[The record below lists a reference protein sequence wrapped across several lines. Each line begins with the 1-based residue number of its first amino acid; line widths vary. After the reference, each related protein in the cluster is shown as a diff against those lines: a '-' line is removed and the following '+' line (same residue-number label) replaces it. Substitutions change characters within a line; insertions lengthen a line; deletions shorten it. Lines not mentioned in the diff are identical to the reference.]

1 MRKVKKKGGEKVGKK
16 VMDSYSFNA
25 EDIKVKVEIF
35 FKEKDYVP
43 IYNLI
48 LPEISPATR
57 IVLEDIKQD
66 LITKLEINIAELSNL
81 EKISTI
87 KKEFKKKTSLLLE
100 KEFPSLDEKTRNL
113 LSTYLLFHSIGLG
126 EIEFLLNDNFLEEIV
141 INNSKEPVWVYHK
154 KYGWLKTNI
163 EIDSENKIYNL
174 ASQIGRRVGRQ
185 ITILNPLLDAHLIT
199 GDRVN
204 ATLFPISTRGN
215 TITIRKFA
223 RTPWTI
229 TQFIENKTIS
239 LEVAA
244 LLWLAIH
251 YELSILIA
259 GGTGSG
265 KTSMLN
271 VLAAFF
277 PPNQRIIS
285 IEDTR
290 ELQLPSFLHWVPLV
304 TRNPNPE
311 GKGGVSMLDLLVNS
325 LRMRPDR
332 IIVGEVRRQKEAEV
346 MFEAMHTGHSVYG
359 TIHADTAEQTI
370 VRLTNPPINI
380 PKNMIPAISL
390 IVVQFRNRRLN
401 IRRTLEVAEV
411 TEEGDVNILYRWN
424 PISDDIKKANESNT
438 LIRTL
443 RMFTGFSNEEIK
455 KELEIRK
462 KVLQYMVK
470 SGIRDIEEVSR
481 IISDYYR
488 DKKELLKRLKIKV

>member
-1 MRKVKKKGGEKVGKK
+1 MRKEKKKGEERAGKK
-16 VMDSYSFNA
+16 VIDSYSFNA
-25 EDIKVKVEIF
+25 DDIKVKVEVVF
-35 FKEKDYVP
+35 REDDYVP
-43 IYNLI
+43 TYNLM
-48 LPEISPATR
+48 LPEISKATR

-66 LITKLEINIAELSNL
+66 LITKLEINLAELSNL
-81 EKISTI
+81 EKISDI
-87 KKEFKKKTSLLLE
+87 KKEFKKKTSILLE
-100 KEFPSLDEKTRNL
+100 KEFPGLPEKTRNL

-126 EIEFLLNDNFLEEIV
+126 EVEFLLNDNFLEEIV

-154 KYGWLKTNI
+154 RHGWLKTNI
-163 EIDSENKIYNL
+163 IIDSENKIYNL

-229 TQFIENKTIS
+229 TQFIQNRTIS
-239 LEVAA
+239 LEAAA

-332 IIVGEVRRQKEAEV
+332 IIVGEVRRQREAEV

-401 IRRTLEVAEV
+401 IRRTFEVAEV
-411 TEEGDVNILYRWN
+411 TEEGDVNILYRWD
-424 PISDDIKKANESNT
+424 PISDSIRKANDST
-438 LIRTL
+438 SLMRTL
-443 RMFTGFSNEEIK
+443 RMFTGLSNEEIE
-455 KELEIRK
+455 KELEARK
-462 KVLQYMVK
+462 RVLEYMVNK
-470 SGIRDIEEVSR
+470 EIRDLEGVSR

-488 DKKELLKRLKIKV
+488 DKDELLRRLGLK

>member
-1 MRKVKKKGGEKVGKK
+1 MRKEKKKGAKK
-16 VMDSYSFNA
+16 VIDSYSFNA
-25 EDIKVKVEIF
+25 EDIKVKVEVVF
-35 FKEKDYVP
+35 GKDDYVP
-43 IYNLI
+43 TYNLI

-66 LITKLEINIAELSNL
+66 LITKLEINLAELSNL
-81 EKISTI
+81 EKISDI
-87 KKEFKKKTSLLLE
+87 KKEFKEKTALLLE
-100 KEFPSLDEKTRNL
+100 KEFPSLQEKTRNL

-154 KYGWLKTNI
+154 RHGWLKTNI
-163 EIDSENKIYNL
+163 AIDSENKIYNL

-229 TQFIENKTIS
+229 TQFIENKTVS

-411 TEEGDVNILYRWN
+411 TEEGDINILYRWN
-424 PISDDIKKANESNT
+424 PVSDEIKKANESNT

-462 KVLQYMVK
+462 KVLQFMVK
-470 SGIRDIEEVSR
+470 NKIKDIEEVSR

-488 DKKELLKRLKIKV
+488 DKKELLKRLRIKA